1 MHSCIYE
8 GTVRHRRFHPV
19 DNRFRYRLFM
29 MYLDLRELPSVF
41 EDHPLWS
48 VGTLNVAC
56 FLRRDHMGPR
66 NVPLDRAVRDH
77 VERHTGE
84 RPGGPVR
91 ILTHLRYYGYC
102 FNPVSFYYCYDTTDR
117 RVDTIVAEVHNTPWK
132 EEHPYVLSAGLN
144 EHPSAQW
151 CRYRFPKAF
160 HVSPFM
166 DMDNDYDWRFR
177 VPGDRLAVH
186 MIALHGGVRLFDA
199 SLQLRRREIHRGNL
213 TRALL
218 AYPLMTTKVTT
229 MIHWQALRLL
239 LKKAPFYT
247 HPKKRFESPA
257 LRRDAHN
264 EENSHAHDHRYRA
277 HGRPPQG
284 R

>member
-1 MHSCIYE
+1 MHSCIFE

-29 MYLDLRELPSVF
+29 MYLDLGELSRVF
-41 EDHPLWS
+41 DDHPLWS

-66 NVPLDRAVRDH
+66 DIPLDRAVRDY

-84 RPGGPVR
+84 RPTGPIR
-91 ILTHLRYYGYC
+91 MLTHLRYYGYC
-102 FNPVSFYYCYDTTDR
+102 FNPVSFYYCYDAPGH

-132 EEHPYVLSAGLN
+132 EEHPYVLSAALN
-144 EHPSAQW
+144 EHPIDAW
-151 CRYRFPKAF
+151 RRYRFPKSF

-177 VPGDRLAVH
+177 VPGDRLSVH
-186 MIALHGGVRLFDA
+186 MIALHKGRRLFDA
-199 SLQLRRREIHRGNL
+199 SLQLRRREIHRANL

-218 AYPLMTTKVTT
+218 AYPLMTTKVAT
-229 MIHWQALRLL
+229 MIHWQALRLV
-239 LKKAPFYT
+239 LKKAPFYV
-247 HPKKRFESPA
+247 HPKKRLE
-257 LRRDAHN
+257 
-264 EENSHAHDHRYRA
+264 
-277 HGRPPQG
+277 
-284 R
+284 